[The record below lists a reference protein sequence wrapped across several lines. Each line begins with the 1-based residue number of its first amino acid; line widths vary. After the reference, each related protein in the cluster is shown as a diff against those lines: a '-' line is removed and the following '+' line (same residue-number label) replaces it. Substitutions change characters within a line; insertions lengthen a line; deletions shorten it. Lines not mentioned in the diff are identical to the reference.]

1 MKAAGNNLQSRPN
14 TSELMGPDELLPPPN
29 RYKKNAAVDA
39 IADPD
44 QLRVIREY
52 KQVHRRE
59 AADFELTSSPSASPK
74 LNPNDW
80 RSVFHM
86 STSFRELADFHSP
99 K

>member
-1 MKAAGNNLQSRPN
+1 MKSN
-14 TSELMGPDELLPPPN
+14 DLLPPPN
-29 RYKKNAAVDA
+29 RFKKNAAVDA
-39 IADPD
+39 IVDPD
-44 QLRVIREY
+44 HLRVIREY

-59 AADFELTSSPSASPK
+59 AADFELSISPSASPK

-86 STSFRELADFHSP
+86 STSFCELVDLHSP